1 MALII
6 KTDGSTQ
13 EELNKVVIDQLEWLQ
28 EKVGGYIERLSFS
41 EPLEYK
47 GRAYLGMM
55 LNEEGKLQNL
65 PVNEIATALAIKGG
79 LRYDFIVGNVVL
91 FSEGEID

>member
-6 KTDGSTQ
+6 KTDRSTE
-13 EELNKVVIDQLEWLQ
+13 EELDKAVIDQLEWLQ
-28 EKVGGYIERLSFS
+28 EKVGGYIECLSFS

-47 GRAYLGMM
+47 GKTYLGMM

-65 PVNEIATALAIKGG
+65 AINEIATTIAIKGG

>member
-13 EELNKVVIDQLEWLQ
+13 EELNKAVIDQLEWLQ
-28 EKVGGYIERLSFS
+28 EKVGGYIECLSFS
-41 EPLEYK
+41 KPLTYNGK
-47 GRAYLGMM
+47 TYLGMM
-55 LNEEGKLQNL
+55 LNDEGKLQNL
-65 PVNEIATALAIKGG
+65 PVNEVATALAIKGG
-79 LRYDFIVGNVVL
+79 LRYDVIVGNVVL

>member
-6 KTDGSTQ
+6 KTDRSTE
-13 EELNKVVIDQLEWLQ
+13 EELDKAVIDQLEWLQ
-28 EKVGGYIERLSFS
+28 EKVGGYIECLSFS

-47 GRAYLGMM
+47 GKTYLGMM

-65 PVNEIATALAIKGG
+65 AINEIATAIAIKGG

>member
-28 EKVGGYIERLSFS
+28 EKIGGYIECLSFS
-41 EPLEYK
+41 EPLVYNGK
-47 GRAYLGMM
+47 TYLGMM

-65 PVNEIATALAIKGG
+65 PVNKVATSIAVKGG

>member
-6 KTDGSTQ
+6 KTDRSTE
-13 EELNKVVIDQLEWLQ
+13 EELDKVVIDQLEWLQ
-28 EKVGGYIERLSFS
+28 EKVGGYIECLSFS

-47 GRAYLGMM
+47 GKTYLGMM

-65 PVNEIATALAIKGG
+65 PVNEVATMLAVKGG
-79 LRYDFIVGNVVL
+79 LRYDFIVGDIVL